1 MIKTIF
7 SLHYLQNKIT
17 LIQMQNQE
25 VPPTTTPC
33 RRHHHLQQRGLLD
46 SAQNG
51 PLGHQQ
57 VAGTTSQRGHPRGR
71 CIRKRWTF
79 VWSFFNFPFTSA
91 SWAVWPDGKIFFNFW
106 SHTTIKTDPIV
117 SKIGQKR
124 VNFFQILN
132 KLSKDWH
139 LI

>member
-1 MIKTIF
+1 MKTEIVLIIALLVFFAIAIKVNN
-7 SLHYLQNKIT
+7 YLQNKIT

-25 VPPTTTPC
+25 GPPTTTPC

-71 CIRKRWTF
+71 CIRKR
-79 VWSFFNFPFTSA
+79 
-91 SWAVWPDGKIFFNFW
+91 
-106 SHTTIKTDPIV
+106 
-117 SKIGQKR
+117 
-124 VNFFQILN
+124 
-132 KLSKDWH
+132 
-139 LI
+139 